1 MRRGG
6 NYDQMQ
12 KTNMYDDQ
20 PTGGEV
26 NAQDLA
32 QSLEGLP
39 AEALG
44 ILGQGGKKK
53 KKKRVKRPRVEEQ
66 V

>member
-32 QSLEGLP
+32 
-39 AEALG
+39 
-44 ILGQGGKKK
+44 
-53 KKKRVKRPRVEEQ
+53 
-66 V
+66 